1 MSRGFFMRLLHF
13 RDRPLGRA
21 LWLAS
26 ALFVL
31 TVQTALPAHQ
41 ASHAM
46 GDKDV
51 ACQYCM
57 LGGHL
62 PGMASVAPPAPVS
75 TARVEAP
82 ALPETRLLAA
92 SPPDL
97 YHSRAPPAQI

>member
-13 RDRPLGRA
+13 RDRPLGRGV
-21 LWLAS
+21 WLAS
-26 ALFVL
+26 ALFLL
-31 TVQTALPAHQ
+31 TLQTALPAHQ
-41 ASHAM
+41 ASHAL

-62 PGMASVAPPAPVS
+62 PGMASVAPPAPVD
-75 TARVEAP
+75 TARAEAP
-82 ALPETRLLAA
+82 SLPEIRFAVLSRPA
-92 SPPDL
+92 S